1 MGKLRSNTANG
12 LNKAGLSQQIQALTE
27 ELRGLRKELRY
38 CDTIE
43 QDAEHLR
50 KQVETIRCA
59 EQEAEQQKRQK
70 QRREREHHEH
80 RR

>member
-1 MGKLRSNTANG
+1 MDGLAARRQALYKLRSNTANG
-12 LNKAGLSQQIQALTE
+12 LNKADLSQQIQALTE

-50 KQVETIRCA
+50 KQVETISA
-59 EQEAEQQKRQK
+59 
-70 QRREREHHEH
+70 EH
-80 RR
+80 RAA